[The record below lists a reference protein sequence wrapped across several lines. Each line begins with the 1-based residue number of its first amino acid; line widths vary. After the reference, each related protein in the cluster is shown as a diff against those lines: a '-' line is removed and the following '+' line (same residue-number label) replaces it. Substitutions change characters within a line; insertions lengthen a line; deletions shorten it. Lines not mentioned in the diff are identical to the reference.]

1 MHRLYEPINHLFVGN
16 EMQRAP
22 HPYSKPISPPTPPAL
37 EISDRLGFLTCS
49 GSECS
54 FDADADARR
63 IVCGSSWDDDVNVI
77 FVYNTKQ
84 LRLTFYDDEDLRL
97 GYIISSNSE
106 LTLFDKLVINSTV
119 EEVKKQLELHQIKS
133 WEIEEFDQTENHFN
147 ENNWLILQSEFG
159 RITKVE
165 IGAVIKNED
174 DFDWKFKA

>member
-1 MHRLYEPINHLFVGN
+1 MQVRLKFGIDQLLFGMKQNDVQERYGN
-16 EMQRAP
+16 PDKQF
-22 HPYSKPISPPTPPAL
+22 K
-37 EISDRLGFLTCS
+37 
-49 GSECS
+49 
-54 FDADADARR
+54 
-63 IVCGSSWDDDVNVI
+63 DDDDNVI

-106 LTLFDKLVINSTV
+106 LTLFDKLVISSTM

-133 WEIEEFDQTENHFN
+133 WEIEEFDLTENHFN

>member
-1 MHRLYEPINHLFVGN
+1 MQVRLKFGIDQLLFGMKQNDVQERYGN
-16 EMQRAP
+16 PDKQF
-22 HPYSKPISPPTPPAL
+22 K
-37 EISDRLGFLTCS
+37 
-49 GSECS
+49 
-54 FDADADARR
+54 
-63 IVCGSSWDDDVNVI
+63 DDDDNVI

-133 WEIEEFDQTENHFN
+133 WEIEEFDLTENHFN

>member
-1 MHRLYEPINHLFVGN
+1 MQVRLKFGIDQLLFGMKQNDVQERYG
-16 EMQRAP
+16 
-22 HPYSKPISPPTPPAL
+22 KP
-37 EISDRLGFLTCS
+37 DKQFK
-49 GSECS
+49 
-54 FDADADARR
+54 
-63 IVCGSSWDDDVNVI
+63 DDDDNVI

-133 WEIEEFDQTENHFN
+133 WEIEEFDLTENHFN